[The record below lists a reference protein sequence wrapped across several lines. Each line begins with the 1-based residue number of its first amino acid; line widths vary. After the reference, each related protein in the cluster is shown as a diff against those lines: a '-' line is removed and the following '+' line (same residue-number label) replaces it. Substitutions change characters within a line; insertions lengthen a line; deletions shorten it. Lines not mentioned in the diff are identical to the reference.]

1 MTIKYLFYFLLT
13 LITCQTAISQDK
25 KDISPEM
32 LVLQESNFVQL
43 NKSYFY
49 GGERVWF
56 KAFMLYADVSLQD
69 SLSKILYVDL
79 ITPEKKVIR
88 QMKFPINNSGSF
100 GDFNLSD
107 TLKSG
112 NYFLRVYTNWMRN
125 YGDSTL
131 QYYPIRIIEKD
142 LIPLSNALII
152 KKCDYLSSI
161 PDTISVDSKINWQVI
176 IPDLKQYSF
185 SVTDTFYVKIIK
197 ENYQFKLVSSF
208 PSDRQFDLIYPLE
221 RTLSVQ
227 AQFETKKNKKV
238 KFTILRK
245 SNNEFSNEETDEK
258 GNFSYSWLGENQ
270 KEDLVLNVDTKIDT
284 KINISKKKDVIIYLP
299 IVPSLIFE
307 PLKTKY
313 YSKDTIVK
321 NAIALQEV
329 RVKAIK
335 IEQKMT
341 AFLYGKP
348 DNVVKGEDIQQAQV
362 DNPLM
367 ALQGR
372 VPGLR
377 ILFMGGEMFID
388 IRGSSQSS
396 FSGKITNPLILVD
409 GVPFASESLN
419 QVAAISPYTIQRIE
433 VVKSLSTI
441 MGSRA
446 SSGVINIITKNQG
459 FQNSNN
465 NDLTPNHTFRLPLQG
480 FEKSNPFQSNEGQ
493 LCWQTNNQPIMDG
506 KVDIS
511 FQSGLRKAVYLV
523 ELVGTLKNGNLI
535 KCSKYISVQ

>member
-1 MTIKYLFYFLLT
+1 MTKRYFFYFLLT

-32 LVLQESNFVQL
+32 LVLQENNFVQL

-79 ITPEKKVIR
+79 ITPERKIILP
-88 QMKFPINNSGSF
+88 MKFSIDNGGVS
-100 GDFNLSD
+100 GDFSLSD

-142 LIPLSNALII
+142 LIPLSNAPIV
-152 KKCDYLSSI
+152 KKCNYLSSI
-161 PDTISVDSKINWQVI
+161 PDTNLVDSKINWQVI
-176 IPDLKQYSF
+176 IPDLKQYSV
-185 SVTDTFYVKIIK
+185 SVIDTFYVNRIN
-197 ENYQFKLVSSF
+197 EDYQFKLVSSF
-208 PSDRQFDLIYPLE
+208 PSDKKLELIYPLE
-221 RTLSVQ
+221 RELSVQ
-227 AQFETKKNKKV
+227 AQFKTKKNRKV
-238 KFTILRK
+238 KFNIFRK
-245 SNNEFSNEETDEK
+245 SNNEFSSEETDEK
-258 GNFSYSWLGENQ
+258 GNFGYSWLGETP
-270 KEDLVLNVDTKIDT
+270 KEDLILNVDINLDT
-284 KINISKKKDVIIYLP
+284 KLIIPQQKDFGKYLP
-299 IVPSLIFE
+299 TVSNLTFE
-307 PLKTKY
+307 ALTKKY

-321 NAIALQEV
+321 DAIALQGV
-329 RVKAIK
+329 TVKAVK
-335 IEQKMT
+335 IEEKLT

-348 DNVVKGEDIQQAQV
+348 DNTITGEDIQQAQV

-377 ILFMGGEMFID
+377 ILFVGGEMFID
-388 IRGSSQSS
+388 IRGSSQTS
-396 FSGKITNPLILVD
+396 FLGKITNPLILID

-419 QVAAISPYTIQRIE
+419 QVANIRPYTIKRIE
-433 VVKSLSTI
+433 VVKSLSAM

-446 SSGVINIITKNQG
+446 SSGIINIITKHQS
-459 FQNSNN
+459 FQDGSI
-465 NDLTPNHTFRLPLQG
+465 DDSAPNHTFKLPLQG

-511 FQSGLRKAVYLV
+511 FQSGLKKAVYLV